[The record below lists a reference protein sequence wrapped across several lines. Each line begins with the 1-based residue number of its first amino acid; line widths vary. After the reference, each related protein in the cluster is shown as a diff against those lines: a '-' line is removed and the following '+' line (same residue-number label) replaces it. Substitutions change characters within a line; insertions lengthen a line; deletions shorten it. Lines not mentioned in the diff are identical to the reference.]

1 VGNYEHLKT
10 EHAGSASNW
19 LDQIKPPVL
28 DGEFAR
34 NLSPLYFQSPQC
46 QAISRPPNVVRRS
59 DHHVFVGR
67 PDDTDRTGDE
77 LSVTDAALSRCVC
90 EVFHGLECTN
100 KNTCRPLGR
109 GRFAVSAFVFCLRPA
124 LPARGFWSFQ
134 DPAMIGRGNKGIQIA
149 LFRGNKGSHNSLFT
163 RKSAIPPFTYL
174 TAGPHNLIGCRP
186 GANGLNEL

>member
-67 PDDTDRTGDE
+67 PDDTDRAGDE

-100 KNTCRPLGR
+100 KWLPDTYRFPPFGEGNSNRRQSLGEPVIFSGCALIPPSVHDIISR
-109 GRFAVSAFVFCLRPA
+109 IQSAF
-124 LPARGFWSFQ
+124 STS
-134 DPAMIGRGNKGIQIA
+134 D
-149 LFRGNKGSHNSLFT
+149 
-163 RKSAIPPFTYL
+163 
-174 TAGPHNLIGCRP
+174 
-186 GANGLNEL
+186 